1 VVLTHLQAP
10 QALVGQ
16 QVRLAREVP
25 VVLRAPP
32 IQRGQRVQLVRAVRQ
47 DRALLLL
54 RSFESPRHG
63 SGTRR

>member
-1 VVLTHLQAP
+1 MVLTHLQAP

-16 QVRLAREVP
+16 QVRL
-25 VVLRAPP
+25 APP